1 MQRVKEAVSEIR
13 KVARKEPLTGAEGVV
28 LFLEK
33 VSPALEQVDSS
44 SGAIGTAVNRAVEQ
58 LVPILVDAP
67 ADAATRARWLAR
79 LWEAYQEDAIP
90 YIEQLGEFWGE
101 LCAPPAVASRWA
113 DELIEGVRLSWSSR
127 FPAGGYFKG
136 TPCCLGALLAAGR
149 HDELLVLIGT
159 APRTWWFYRR
169 WGVRALV
176 ALGRKAEAIRYAEA
190 SLETN
195 DNPAPIVRACEE
207 ILLSSGLAGEACRRY
222 GLEANQKGTYLATFR
237 AVAKKYP
244 GKAKEEILRDL
255 AAGTPGE
262 EGKWFAAAK
271 DAGLFGEA
279 IRLARQSPC
288 DPRTLARA
296 ARDFADAKPGFA
308 LEAGM
313 AALYWLVQGYGYDI
327 TSADVR
333 AAYFPS
339 MQAAENTGAGDVTR
353 DRIRALVAT
362 DPVGDGFVAG
372 ALARELDTD
381 DTGRGGLPAGGI
393 AGGDEGNSPVDP
405 VGRAGSVTIR
415 DLVRPHLLAGHVV
428 ALVGGMGVTLDP
440 ADLFDEYT
448 DGFDLPGYDAAPP
461 ADASP
466 PQLGHLP
473 EDFHRYRPAVGIYDS
488 RVGELWYV
496 VWVRGEIN

>member
-1 MQRVKEAVSEIR
+1 MAVGSTQATSVSEIR
-13 KVARKEPLTGAEGVV
+13 KVARKEPLTAAEGAV

-33 VSPALEQVDSS
+33 VSPAVEQVDSS
-44 SGAIGTAVNRAVEQ
+44 SGALGTAVNRAIEQ
-58 LVPILVDAP
+58 LVPLIVDAP
-67 ADAATRARWLAR
+67 ADAATRARWLDR

-90 YIEQLGEFWGE
+90 YFEHLGELWGE
-101 LCAPPAVASRWA
+101 LCGSPEVASRWA

-149 HDELLVLIGT
+149 HDELLALIET

-207 ILLSSGLAGEACRRY
+207 ILLSSGLADEAYVRY

-244 GKAKEEILRDL
+244 GKGKEEILRDL
-255 AAGTPGE
+255 AATTPGE

-279 IRLARQSPC
+279 IRLAMQSPC
-288 DPRTLARA
+288 DPRTLTRA
-296 ARDFADAKPGFA
+296 ARDFAEEAPSFA
-308 LEAGM
+308 LEVGM
-313 AALYWLVQGYGYDI
+313 AALHWLVQGYGYEI
-327 TSADVR
+327 TSDDVW
-333 AAYFPS
+333 AAYSPT
-339 MQAAENTGAGDVTR
+339 MTAAKNLGVTDKTR

-362 DPVGDGFVAG
+362 DPIGDGFVTG
-372 ALARELDTD
+372 VLEKEL
-381 DTGRGGLPAGGI
+381 GGC
-393 AGGDEGNSPVDP
+393 
-405 VGRAGSVTIR
+405 
-415 DLVRPHLLAGHVV
+415 
-428 ALVGGMGVTLDP
+428 
-440 ADLFDEYT
+440 
-448 DGFDLPGYDAAPP
+448 
-461 ADASP
+461 
-466 PQLGHLP
+466 
-473 EDFHRYRPAVGIYDS
+473 
-488 RVGELWYV
+488 
-496 VWVRGEIN
+496 